1 MSFIHL
7 DEMNGCMVQYMDE
20 IHSLSMN
27 PMGIGIEIFTLTS
40 IRGFQWGAFIKR
52 RQGVQHINT
61 KNMPITH

>member
-20 IHSLSMN
+20 IYSYGMN

-40 IRGFQWGAFIKR
+40 IKGFQ
-52 RQGVQHINT
+52 
-61 KNMPITH
+61 